1 MIESL
6 AYLHVVAIAV
16 LVGKVVL
23 LSFITA
29 PVLARTLD
37 PDSFS
42 KVVRQLFP
50 RYYAL
55 GMIAATVGWATITSI
70 GLLHGFG
77 LIDLISSTLW
87 LGILAIENYCRSPL
101 TPKINALSDRL
112 KEAEKL
118 GVKILSV
125 RKDRDALHRLSVQLN
140 SLVLI
145 IGLFLIGLI

>member
-37 PDSFS
+37 PESFA

-55 GMIAATVGWATITSI
+55 GMVAATVGWATITSI
-70 GLLHGFG
+70 GLLKGFG
-77 LIDLISSTLW
+77 PVDLISSSLW
-87 LGILAIENYCRSPL
+87 LGILTIENYCRSPL
-101 TPKINALSDRL
+101 TPKIHALSDRL
-112 KEAEKL
+112 NEAEQH
-118 GVKILSV
+118 GIKILSV

-145 IGLFLIGLI
+145 IGLCLIGLI